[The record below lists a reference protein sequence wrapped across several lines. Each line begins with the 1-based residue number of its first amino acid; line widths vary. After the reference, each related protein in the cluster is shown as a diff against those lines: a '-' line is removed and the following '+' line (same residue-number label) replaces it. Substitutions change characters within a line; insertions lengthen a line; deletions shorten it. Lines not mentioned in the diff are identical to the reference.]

1 MSKKL
6 GLFVDTTSINWSIVD
21 LSTFDLIDVG
31 VRVFPAGCENSGSGK
46 RELSKKHGRR
56 LVRLRRIRY
65 ARIRTRKIYLLR
77 ILIQDQMFHHYLHGI
92 EEIKEEEV

>member
-31 VRVFPAGCENSGSGK
+31 VRVFPAGCENFGSGK
-46 RELSKKHGRR
+46 REL
-56 LVRLRRIRY
+56 
-65 ARIRTRKIYLLR
+65 
-77 ILIQDQMFHHYLHGI
+77 
-92 EEIKEEEV
+92 